1 MKQRDTSQEE
11 AWNDDQIKEWTG
23 DRPNGGVQSSETVQM
38 LQLSAA
44 FGPCDRG
51 NKVWQQLDEWKVTKQ
66 TFWPVYGHKIPG
78 VFLCC
83 IL

>member
-1 MKQRDTSQEE
+1 MKQLDTCQEE

-23 DRPNGGVQSSETVQM
+23 ERPNGGVKSSETEQM

-51 NKVWQQLDEWKVTKQ
+51 NKVWLQLDECKVTKQ
-66 TFWPVYGHKIPG
+66 TFWPVYCHKISG
-78 VFLCC
+78 VFNAVF
-83 IL
+83 